1 MATLITQ
8 LNRTKATSWF
18 ILRKQLSSSLLL
30 RHGAVTLRSSSSIM
44 ASDSETSRFDFLVIG
59 GGSGGL
65 AAARRAAELGANT
78 AVIESHKL
86 GGTCVN
92 VGCVPKKVM
101 WNAAV
106 HAEYLHDHGDYGF
119 DAENVKFSWEVLKAK
134 RDAYVSRL
142 NQIYRNNLDKAKI
155 QTIQGF
161 ARFTDDPEP
170 TVEVGG
176 RKFTAPHI
184 LIATGGQPSVQ
195 SDDEIPGASLGITS
209 DGFFDLETLPK
220 RSVIVGAGYIAVE
233 MAGILATL
241 GSKTSL
247 IIRQACVLRNFD
259 AFISANCTKELQNNG
274 IDLWKN
280 SQVKSVTKTD
290 RGLEVTIATKDPE
303 KKNGEEKIGTIEE
316 VDCLLWAI
324 GRKPN
329 TSALNISGLG
339 VDIDEGGHIVV
350 DEFQS
355 TTRSGLYGLGDVCGK
370 ALLTPVAIAAGR
382 KLAHRLFEGKKD
394 SKLDYSS
401 IPTVVFSHPP
411 IGTVGL
417 TEDEAVKTSGKEN
430 VKIYKTSFTPMYH
443 AITSRKSPCIM
454 KLVCVGKE
462 EKVVGLHMQG
472 LGCDEMLQGF
482 AVAIKMGATK
492 ADFDNT
498 VAIHP
503 TSSEEFVTM
512 R

>member
-1 MATLITQ
+1 MTT
-8 LNRTKATSWF
+8 
-18 ILRKQLSSSLLL
+18 
-30 RHGAVTLRSSSSIM
+30 
-44 ASDSETSRFDFLVIG
+44 RFDFLVIG

-65 AAARRAAELGANT
+65 AGARRAAELGANT

-106 HAEYLHDHGDYGF
+106 HAEYLHDHSDYGF
-119 DAENVKFSWEVLKAK
+119 ATEKVHFSWETLKAK

-142 NQIYRNNLDKAKI
+142 NHIYRNNLDKAKI
-155 QTIQGF
+155 ETIQGF

-170 TVEVGG
+170 TVEVNG
-176 RKFTAPHI
+176 RKLTAPHI
-184 LIATGGQPSVQ
+184 LIATGGQPSVLSDEEVPGWSVLALLVMAFLNLKPFQ
-195 SDDEIPGASLGITS
+195 S
-209 DGFFDLETLPK
+209 
-220 RSVIVGAGYIAVE
+220 AGYIAVE

-247 IIRQACVLRNFD
+247 VIRQTGVLRNFD

-280 SQVKSVTKTD
+280 SQVKSVSKTD
-290 RGLEVTIATKDPE
+290 KGLEVTIVTKDPE
-303 KKNGEEKIGTIEE
+303 KNDEKISTIEE
-316 VDCLLWAI
+316 VECLLWAI
-324 GRKPN
+324 GRQPN
-329 TSALNISGLG
+329 TSGLNIGSMGL
-339 VDIDEGGHIVV
+339 DTDERGHIIA
-350 DEFQS
+350 DEFQNTS
-355 TTRSGLYGLGDVCGK
+355 RPGIYAVGDVCGK
-370 ALLTPVAIAAGR
+370 ALLTP
-382 KLAHRLFEGKKD
+382 E
-394 SKLDYSS
+394 
-401 IPTVVFSHPP
+401 
-411 IGTVGL
+411 
-417 TEDEAVKTSGKEN
+417 EAVKSHGKEN

-443 AITSRKSPCIM
+443 AITSRRSPCIM

>member
-1 MATLITQ
+1 MQ
-8 LNRTKATSWF
+8 LLKIRRLLCVS
-18 ILRKQLSSSLLL
+18 LR
-30 RHGAVTLRSSSSIM
+30 RHELVRRSM
-44 ASDSETSRFDFLVIG
+44 ASNRASAAETTRFDFLVIG

-65 AAARRAAELGANT
+65 AGARRAAELGANT

-106 HAEYLHDHGDYGF
+106 HAEYLHDHSDYGF
-119 DAENVKFSWEVLKAK
+119 ATEKVNFSWETLKAK

-142 NQIYRNNLDKAKI
+142 NHIYRNNLDKAKI
-155 QTIQGF
+155 ETIQGF

-170 TVEVGG
+170 TVEVNG
-176 RKFTAPHI
+176 RKLTAPHI
-184 LIATGGQPSVQ
+184 LIATGGQPSVL
-195 SDDEIPGASLGITS
+195 SDEEVPGASLGITS
-209 DGFFDLETLPK
+209 DGFFELETLPK

-247 IIRQACVLRNFD
+247 VIRQTGVLRNFD

-280 SQVKSVTKTD
+280 SQVKSVSKTD
-290 RGLEVTIATKDPE
+290 KGLEVTIVTKDPE
-303 KKNGEEKIGTIEE
+303 KNDEKISTIEE
-316 VDCLLWAI
+316 VECLLWAI
-324 GRKPN
+324 GRQPN
-329 TSALNISGLG
+329 TSGLNIGSMGL
-339 VDIDEGGHIVV
+339 DTDERGHIIA
-350 DEFQS
+350 DEFQNTS
-355 TTRSGLYGLGDVCGK
+355 RPGIYAVGDVCGK

-411 IGTVGL
+411 IGTVGP
-417 TEDEAVKTSGKEN
+417 TEEEAVKSHGKEN

-443 AITSRKSPCIM
+443 AITSRRSPCIM

>member
-1 MATLITQ
+1 MPFLRICRFFSKGSQSLALHRHTLIR
-8 LNRTKATSWF
+8 RT
-18 ILRKQLSSSLLL
+18 
-30 RHGAVTLRSSSSIM
+30 M
-44 ASDSETSRFDFLVIG
+44 ASDPTASDATRFDYLVIG

-65 AAARRAAELGANT
+65 ASARRASELGAST

-106 HAEYLHDHGDYGF
+106 HAEYLHDHSDYGF
-119 DAENVKFSWEVLKAK
+119 DVENVRFSWETLKSK
-134 RDAYVSRL
+134 RDAYVSHL
-142 NQIYRNNLDKAKI
+142 NRIYRNNLDKAKI
-155 QTIQGF
+155 QSIQGH
-161 ARFTDDPEP
+161 ARFTSDTEP
-170 TVEVGG
+170 TVEVNG
-176 RKFTAPHI
+176 KKYTAPHI
-184 LIATGGQPSVQ
+184 LIATGGQPSVM
-195 SDDEIPGASLGITS
+195 SDNEVPGASLGITS
-209 DGFFDLETLPK
+209 DGFFELDSLPK
-220 RSVIVGAGYIAVE
+220 RTVVVGAGYIAVE
-233 MAGILATL
+233 MAGILSTL

-247 IIRQACVLRNFD
+247 VIRQTGVLRNFD
-259 AFISANCTKELQNNG
+259 SFISANCTKELLNSG

-280 SQVKSVTKTD
+280 SQVKSVCKTD
-290 RGLEVTIATKDPE
+290 KGLEVTVVTRDPE
-303 KKNGEEKIGTIEE
+303 KKNDEEKVRTIQE

-329 TSALNISGLG
+329 TSGLNIGQLA
-339 VDIDEGGHIVV
+339 VDTDERGHILV
-350 DEFQS
+350 DEFQNTS
-355 TTRSGLYGLGDVCGK
+355 RAGIYAVGDVCGR

-417 TEDEAVKTSGKEN
+417 TEEEANKSWGKEN

-443 AITSRKSPCIM
+443 SITTRKSLCIM

-472 LGCDEMLQGF
+472 LGSDEMLQGF
-482 AVAIKMGATK
+482 AVAVKMGATK
-492 ADFDNT
+492 ADFDKT
-498 VAIHP
+498 IAIHP